1 MTLALF
7 HSSGYTRTLF
17 AKRLTCQSRR
27 RLSRLLKVLQGTAT
41 VSKQLLLQLG
51 LLAKHLSFKV
61 VCRRG

>member
-1 MTLALF
+1 MLLLLCFTVQVTQELSLQ
-7 HSSGYTRTLF
+7 
-17 AKRLTCQSRR
+17 RLTCQSRR